1 MDDTRSHPK
10 VIGVAVDGLNI
21 DWMNQEKK
29 EKAGML
35 IALMTLQQHH
45 FKVPLITLLILEP

>member
-21 DWMNQEKK
+21 DWMNQEK

-35 IALMTLQQHH
+35 IASMTLQQYH